1 MNKSAKDGS
10 PQPGT
15 RHPVWKLTPIAAAC
29 SALLFATSAAH
40 AQQQPVVAPTQ
51 SAGEDPKAGGAAQ
64 TDAAKEEAAKKEAA
78 KKEADK
84 KEAAKKEA
92 EKAAAQKLEGV
103 VVTGIRH
110 AIESS
115 VTAKR
120 DSNSII
126 EQVSAEDIGKLPD
139 ASIAESLA
147 RLPGLTGQRG
157 PDGRVNVISLRGLPP
172 GFTGVLLNG
181 REVVSS
187 NDSRAVEYD
196 QFPSELVGKATVYK
210 TPDALLMAQ
219 GLAGTVDIRALSPL
233 DLRGR
238 TVAVNIRGERNSNGN
253 LVPGVANPT
262 GSRVSVSYIDQFA
275 NNTIGVAAGFARL
288 DVSTQL
294 KLTEAA
300 SWGDFTPYGLPVNGN
315 APSQFPIT
323 PGGATGQ
330 SMLPMFW
337 TATSST
343 KRNTRDGLMVV
354 LEYKPNA
361 DLHSQL
367 DLYYSK
373 FETHEV
379 GGKFLTSMFGNWG
392 NVNPNLSNVG
402 TTQVGLNTF
411 TTSATADQLAVTT
424 GNFDTKRKDNIAA
437 AGWNTSYNFN
447 DKWTGIADLSFSRDT
462 RDENY
467 SEVYAAPFD
476 NATQQWLYGGFKWNV
491 PVLGGR
497 QTYTPLQSNF
507 LASPS
512 VVKLGDQPAFNF
524 VSDQDAYTGAVRTPH
539 IKDEIKSLRL
549 SAKRSID
556 GFLGR
561 IFSNIV
567 GGVNYTQRDKDVS
580 KNEARLL
587 MFKDAGGNYI
597 RDIPASAVGT
607 PIDMS
612 WAGIPQLI
620 RINVPNLVSSGA
632 LSLQPLF
639 AQRVDNDS
647 SVQEKVTTFFTKLD
661 IDSEIAGIPL
671 RGNFGVQAVK
681 TKQHAE
687 GWEYRGNNA
696 NPDPSLL
703 FRRSGGA
710 SYTDYLP
717 SLNLIADLKNNWVVR
732 LGWAKS
738 IARPNIVDMRAGT
751 STPTVVPDVS
761 GPNVGKWTTAYS
773 GNPELQP
780 WRATSGDISIEK
792 YFGKR
797 SYISV
802 AAFRKNLLNYIFN
815 GESSRDNSSFP
826 AIAPPGVTPQ
836 QYGPVVQPLNG
847 SGGKIE
853 GYEVAAAL
861 EGGLIHPVLEG
872 FGIVASASKLSSTI
886 KEKDNGNVSLNGLS
900 GLSNSVTVYYERYGF
915 SARVS
920 QRYRSAF
927 TATTRDIFLNSTTRQ
942 QDADKVMDVQL
953 GYAFE
958 QGMYKGLSLLL
969 QVNNVTNTT
978 TMNRISPTP
987 GGNAPDPTMTLP
999 NYTYLFGRQT
1009 LLGLNYRF

>member
-1 MNKSAKDGS
+1 MNKPGKDISSKHGKRNS
-10 PQPGT
+10 VL
-15 RHPVWKLTPIAAAC
+15 RLTPIAAAC
-29 SALLFATSAAH
+29 SALLFAGGNAF
-40 AQQQPVVAPTQ
+40 AQQAPGT
-51 SAGEDPKAGGAAQ
+51 KAE
-64 TDAAKEEAAKKEAA
+64 AAKEDSQAPGAQSKEEDAKKEAA
-78 KKEADK
+78 KKETAR
-84 KEAAKKEA
+84 KEA
-92 EKAAAQKLEGV
+92 EKKTAQSLDTI
-103 VVTGIRH
+103 VVTGIRRS
-110 AIESS
+110 IESS

-157 PDGRVNVISLRGLPP
+157 PDGRVNVISVRGLPP

-187 NDSRAVEYD
+187 NDGRAVEYD
-196 QFPSELVGKATVYK
+196 QFPSELVGSAVVYK
-210 TPDALLMAQ
+210 TPDATLFGQ
-219 GLAGTVDIRALSPL
+219 GLAGTVDIRALRPL
-233 DLRGR
+233 DVRGR
-238 TVAVNIRGERNSNGN
+238 TVVVNVRGERNSNGN

-262 GSRVSVSYIDQFA
+262 GSRLSVSYVDQFA
-275 NNTIGVAAGFARL
+275 NNTIGLAAGFARL
-288 DVSTQL
+288 DVATQV
-294 KLTEAA
+294 KQTEAA
-300 SWGDFTPYGLPVNGN
+300 VWGDFTPYGLPVNGN

-373 FETHEV
+373 FDTHEV

-392 NVNPNLSNVG
+392 NVTPTLSNVG
-402 TTQVGLNTF
+402 TTQVGRNTF

-424 GNFDTKRKDNIAA
+424 GNFDTKRKDKIAA
-437 AGWNTSYNFN
+437 AGWNTSYKF
-447 DKWTGIADLSFSRDT
+447 DEKWTGIADLSFSRDT
-462 RDENY
+462 RDETY

-497 QTYTPLQSNF
+497 QMYTPLQPNF
-507 LASPS
+507 LGSPS
-512 VVKLGDQPAFNF
+512 IVKLGDQPAFNF

-549 SAKRSID
+549 SAKRTID
-556 GFLGR
+556 GFFGR

-580 KNEARLL
+580 KNEARIL
-587 MFKDAGGNYI
+587 MSKDSNGNYI

-607 PIDMS
+607 PFDMS

-620 RINVPNLVSSGA
+620 RINVPNLISSGA
-632 LSLQPLF
+632 FSLQPLF

-647 SVQEKVTTFFTKLD
+647 GVHEKVTTFFTKLD
-661 IDSEIAGIPL
+661 IDSELAGVPI
-671 RGNFGVQAVK
+671 RGNLGLQAIK
-681 TKQHAE
+681 TRQNSD

-696 NPDPSLL
+696 NPDPNLL
-703 FRRSGGA
+703 FKRTGGA
-710 SYTDYLP
+710 SYNDYLP
-717 SLNLIADLKNNWVVR
+717 SLNLVGEFRNNWFVR
-732 LGWAKS
+732 LGWAKT

-797 SYISV
+797 SYVSV

-815 GESSRDNSSFP
+815 GTTARDNSSFP

-836 QYGPVVQPLNG
+836 QYGAVVQPVNG
-847 SGGKIE
+847 SGGKVE

-861 EGGLIHPVLEG
+861 EGGLVHPLLDG
-872 FGIVASASKLSSTI
+872 FGLVASASKLSSSI

-900 GLSNSVTVYYERYGF
+900 GLSNSVTVYYEKYGF

-942 QDADKVMDVQL
+942 QDADKVMDLQL

-958 QGMYKGLSLLL
+958 AGMYKGLSILL
-969 QVNNVTNTT
+969 QVNNVTNATT
-978 TMNRISPTP
+978 VNRITP
-987 GGNAPDPTMTLP
+987 NAGGNAPDPTMLLP
-999 NYTYLFGRQT
+999 NYTYSFGRQT
-1009 LLGLNYRF
+1009 LLGLNYKF